1 MGVIKEIGIGFI
13 GLDKYFIADED
24 QYLEAFRSKSYM
36 QSMTPV
42 IHKRGSVKQS
52 N

>member
-1 MGVIKEIGIGFI
+1 MGVIKEIGVELI

-24 QYLEAFRSKSYM
+24 QYLEAFRSKSCM
-36 QSMTPV
+36 QSMTPI
-42 IHKRGSVKQS
+42 IHNRGSVKQS